1 MLAKIFI
8 SIVRLSPGFQKA
20 MWKWWYQRLAHRG
33 HGTAWSFMNYGYT
46 PLNGISQI
54 ELKKEDESN
63 RLFIQLYHYVATQS
77 PIRGKH
83 TLEIGSG
90 RGGGASFLARYH
102 NPSHMIGLD
111 YSTKAV
117 KLSINL
123 HKEVH
128 NLQFVKGDAESLP
141 FDDKSFDAVINVES
155 SHCYGNMAAFVKEAS
170 RVLKPGGYLSWV
182 DLRGEEMLSDT
193 ESAFN
198 IPELNC
204 IYEETIT
211 PQVLQA
217 LDDIHERKM
226 EMIDLHVPKF
236 LQPAFRDFSGVR
248 NSKIYNAFKDGSA
261 VYLAKGY
268 QKISN

>member
-8 SIVRLSPGFQKA
+8 LIVRLSPGFQKA
-20 MWKWWYQRLAHRG
+20 MWKWWYQRLARRG
-33 HGTAWSFMNYGYT
+33 HNTGWSFMNYGYT
-46 PLNGISQI
+46 PSNGTHL

-63 RLFIQLYHYVATQS
+63 RLFIQLYDYTASQI

-83 TLEIGSG
+83 ILEIGSG
-90 RGGGASFLARYH
+90 RGGGASFVAQYH
-102 NPSHMIGLD
+102 NPSHMTGLD
-111 YSTKAV
+111 YSATAV

-123 HKEVH
+123 HKEVT

-155 SHCYGNMAAFVKEAS
+155 SHCYGDMAVFVKEAA
-170 RVLKPGGYLSWV
+170 RVLKPSGYLSWV
-182 DLRGEEMLSDT
+182 DLRGEDMVSDT

-217 LDDIHERKM
+217 LDDIHERKI
-226 EMIDLHVPKF
+226 ELIDLHVPKF

-261 VYLAKGY
+261 VYLAKAY
-268 QKISN
+268 QKIST